1 MNVLITGST
10 GFLGKEVSL
19 ALKKKKFNI
28 KYISRKRYKSKNYI
42 YCNLNNV
49 RNLKH
54 ILNNFNANV
63 IVNLAAKVD
72 FSNKFKNIYKINTH
86 CPYEIAKIC
95 KKKKIHLIQASS
107 ILINGQKRIYG
118 RRTKYNPINHY
129 EKSKLKAE
137 FLIRKTK
144 CNYTILRFGGIY
156 GKNGPEHLGIN
167 KFIKL
172 GTKGKKLIFE
182 GNEKSL
188 RNYIFVEDAANFII
202 NCIEN
207 KKYGIFYVG
216 GQIISFE
223 KMLKNINKTFCNKN
237 EIIFSKNFIK
247 KNDQIIKTDKSVK
260 FTSFKNSLKL
270 LI

>member
-28 KYISRKRYKSKNYI
+28 KCISRKRYKSKNYI

-49 RNLKH
+49 KNLKN

-72 FSNKFKNIYKINTH
+72 FSNKLKNIYKINTY

-156 GKNGPEHLGIN
+156 GKN
-167 KFIKL
+167 
-172 GTKGKKLIFE
+172 
-182 GNEKSL
+182 
-188 RNYIFVEDAANFII
+188 V
-202 NCIEN
+202 
-207 KKYGIFYVG
+207 
-216 GQIISFE
+216 
-223 KMLKNINKTFCNKN
+223 
-237 EIIFSKNFIK
+237 
-247 KNDQIIKTDKSVK
+247 
-260 FTSFKNSLKL
+260 
-270 LI
+270 